1 MAADTNLSL
10 KAPDVPVQ
18 VVQTGRD
25 AGRPEHRITNN
36 TIKSSMAERIFA
48 VFNYGFFVLM
58 AITTLLPFINLI
70 AKSLS
75 SEEAVIS
82 GRVNLI
88 PLGWQTGT
96 YRYVMEDAMF
106 LNALKISVILTVA
119 GTFFSLLVTTMTA
132 YPLSKLHLRGRKWLL
147 LLFIFT
153 MLFSGGLIP
162 TYLLMHNLGLVNT
175 LPVLFLPG
183 MINVFNMLII
193 KNYFE
198 GLPDSLEESAKLDG
212 AGNIRVLVSIILPL
226 SLPVLATI
234 ALFFA
239 VAYWNDYF
247 ASMIYIT
254 NHDLKPLQL
263 YLKELL
269 VSSSGDFLKDNIDAA
284 LNTTPQSIQAASI
297 LLATIPILAI
307 YPFLQKYF
315 VKGVLVGSVKG

>member
-1 MAADTNLSL
+1 MSNANLSMNTPDTQL
-10 KAPDVPVQ
+10 KKAGPGKE
-18 VVQTGRD
+18 TGRQ
-25 AGRPEHRITNN
+25 EHKVNN
-36 TIKSSMAERIFA
+36 VIRSSLSEKIFT
-48 VFNYGFFVLM
+48 VFNYLFFVLM
-58 AITTLLPFINLI
+58 GITTLVPFINLI

-75 SEEAVIS
+75 SEESVIS

-88 PLGWQTGT
+88 PIDIQWGT
-96 YRYVMEDAMF
+96 YKYVLQDDMF
-106 LNALKISVILTVA
+106 LNALKISVILTVV
-119 GTFFSLLVTTMTA
+119 GTLLSLIVTTMTA

-147 LLFIFT
+147 LMFIFT
-153 MLFSGGLIP
+153 MLFGGGLIP
-162 TYLLMHNLGLVNT
+162 TYLLMQNLHLVNT

-212 AGNIRVLVSIILPL
+212 AGNIRVLVFIILPL

-254 NHDLKPLQL
+254 NHNLKPLQL

-284 LNTTPQSIQAASI
+284 LNVTPQSIQAASI
-297 LLATIPILAI
+297 LLATIPILLV

>member
-1 MAADTNLSL
+1 MANPNISIDPSHTTNRNAIKGSL
-10 KAPDVPVQ
+10 GEK
-18 VVQTGRD
+18 
-25 AGRPEHRITNN
+25 
-36 TIKSSMAERIFA
+36 IFS
-48 VFNYGFFVLM
+48 VFNYCFFILM
-58 AITTLLPFINLI
+58 GITTLLPFINLI

-88 PLGWQTGT
+88 PLGWQIGT
-96 YRYVMEDAMF
+96 YKYVMQDAMF
-106 LNALKISVILTVA
+106 LNALKISVILTVV
-119 GTFFSLLVTTMTA
+119 GTLLSLTVTTITA
-132 YPLSKLHLRGRKWLL
+132 YPLSKVNLRGRKWLL
-147 LLFIFT
+147 LMFIFT

-162 TYLLMHNLGLVNT
+162 TYLLMQNLNLVNT

-254 NHDLKPLQL
+254 KHSLKPLQL

-284 LNTTPQSIQAASI
+284 INSTPQSIQAASI
-297 LLATIPILAI
+297 LLATIPILVV